1 MAAVKK
7 GRMTRTKEC
16 EKYMLDWRRSSRMQM
31 SGRGLEALED
41 MGDALDAFIAV
52 GPLRKVG
59 GSM

>member
-1 MAAVKK
+1 
-7 GRMTRTKEC
+7 
-16 EKYMLDWRRSSRMQM
+16 MQK